1 MAKKVEMIISYTVEG
16 EDFQYNDNHGLLIR
30 CADCKF
36 FNLYYDPPRC
46 DLHDSLYE
54 MPYPDGYCSNAEKR

>member
-30 CADCKF
+30 CADCKY
-36 FNLYYDPPRC
+36 FNLNYDPPSC

-54 MPYPDGYCSNAEKR
+54 MPYPDDYCSKAEKR